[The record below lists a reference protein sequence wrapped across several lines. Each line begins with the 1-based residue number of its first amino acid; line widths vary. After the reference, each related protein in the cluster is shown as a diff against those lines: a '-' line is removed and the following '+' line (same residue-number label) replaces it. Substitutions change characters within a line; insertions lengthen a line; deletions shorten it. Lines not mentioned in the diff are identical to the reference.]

1 MVDTNRIKAE
11 MTYKQMTQEDLA
23 KLLGLTILTIHNRLK
38 RENWKLTEIP
48 KLMKALDLPK
58 ETFLEEE

>member
-23 KLLGLTILTIHNRLK
+23 KLLGVTILTIHNRFK
-38 RENWKLTEIP
+38 RGNWKLTEIP
-48 KLMKALDLPK
+48 KLMKALDLPQ